1 MCTEAEHLSEIY
13 DDYEA
18 NISYA
23 EYMAERE
30 FERLHTIANLA
41 GIDTATHSHRK
52 RHRLKKNN
60 KNLYLVIQDSRK
72 DNTTLMLVDRRKSK
86 KYWWTHDFSIAYKGK
101 KEDMENVVKKL
112 RKNNVRVVSYK
123 SYFNSL

>member
-18 NISYA
+18 NMNYA
-23 EYMAERE
+23 EYIAERE
-30 FERLHTIANLA
+30 FDRLHTIATLA
-41 GIDTATHSHRK
+41 GIDTATYSRRKK
-52 RHRLKKNN
+52 RHLNKKGNG
-60 KNLYLVIQDSRK
+60 LFLIIQDSRK

-86 KYWWTHDFSIAYKGK
+86 KYWWTHDFSLAYKGK
-101 KEDMENVVKKL
+101 KKDMENVAKKL

>member
-13 DDYEA
+13 CDFDGEYD
-18 NISYA
+18 A
-23 EYMAERE
+23 EYIARMEN
-30 FERLHTIANLA
+30 ERLHTIATLA
-41 GIDTATHSHRK
+41 GIDTATYSRRKK
-52 RHRLKKNN
+52 RHLNKKGSG
-60 KNLYLVIQDSRK
+60 LFLIIQDSRK

-86 KYWWTHDFSIAYKGK
+86 KYWWTHDFSLAYKGK
-101 KEDMENVVKKL
+101 KKDMENVAKKL